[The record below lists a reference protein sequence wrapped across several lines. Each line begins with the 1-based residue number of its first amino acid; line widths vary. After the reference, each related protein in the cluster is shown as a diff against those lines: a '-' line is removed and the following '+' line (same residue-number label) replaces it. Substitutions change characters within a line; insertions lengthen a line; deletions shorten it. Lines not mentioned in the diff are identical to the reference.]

1 MPNVNICAIIILLAQ
16 IVYSSMGLSQENK
29 KLAESLQRSNKL
41 LFEANEKLRK
51 VTQAKSQ
58 FMDNMSHELRTPLN
72 IIIGFSELMLDEV
85 PGQINEDQ
93 RQNLNDI
100 LSNGRRLLKL
110 IDDILDKFEMESGKN
125 RWKRV
130 WCLSNNAF

>member
-1 MPNVNICAIIILLAQ
+1 
-16 IVYSSMGLSQENK
+16 MGIAQENR

-41 LFEANEKLRK
+41 LTEANEKLRK

-72 IIIGFSELMLDEV
+72 VIIGFSELMLDEV
-85 PGQINEDQ
+85 PGKINEDQ

-100 LSNGRRLLKL
+100 LSNGRRLLNL
-110 IDDILDKFEMESGKN
+110 IDDTLDKFEMESGEN
-125 RWKRV
+125 H
-130 WCLSNNAF
+130 

>member
-1 MPNVNICAIIILLAQ
+1 
-16 IVYSSMGLSQENK
+16 MGLSQENK

-72 IIIGFSELMLDEV
+72 VIIGFSELMLDEV

-125 RWKRV
+125 R
-130 WCLSNNAF
+130 